1 MFELFHY
8 GFIVRAFIAG
18 IIVAITAPLIGTF
31 LVAKRHAM
39 FADTLAHVSLAG
51 ITLGIVIGV
60 NPVLTA
66 LLVAVVSALLIEE
79 LRRKNLSGETAL
91 SLFLSGGLALAVV
104 LIGFKRGFNVD
115 IFSYLFGSIAT
126 VSESDLFIIGILGI
140 VTVLTVKMLY
150 KELLYTVFNEEMAR
164 VSGMSTHMLNF
175 VLTTL
180 TAVVVVASI
189 RIVGVLLIGAL
200 MVIPV
205 VTASLISKSFKQTLL
220 LSVVLSLC
228 VVITGLFASYYF
240 NVPAG
245 GSIVLLAL
253 GVFGLVSINKK
264 GSW

>member
-1 MFELFHY
+1 
-8 GFIVRAFIAG
+8 
-18 IIVAITAPLIGTF
+18 
-31 LVAKRHAM
+31 
-39 FADTLAHVSLAG
+39 
-51 ITLGIVIGV
+51 
-60 NPVLTA
+60 
-66 LLVAVVSALLIEE
+66 AVVSALLIEE